1 VIVLG
6 LTGSIGMGKSTTA
19 GLFRDEGVPVQDAD
33 QVVADLYAPGGAAVM
48 AVGEAFPGVIKAAAV
63 DRAALSLQVLGQPEA
78 LTRLETIVHPL
89 VRAER
94 ERFLQAAEAD
104 GAAIVVLEVQLLF
117 EVGVDAE
124 TDATVVVSASETV
137 QRGRVLARP
146 GMTAEKLG
154 QILARQIPDA
164 EKRDRADFVID
175 TGRGI
180 DAARE
185 QVKAVLAEVRSPQFR
200 PRRSA

>member
-1 VIVLG
+1 MIVLG